1 MGQHSD
7 CNTTDGVE
15 GGEKEQSLGGGESI
29 DVPRLG
35 QDHESPLVS
44 IVGVNIHLIKLCI
57 YKSFWMDFWL
67 LTQRHVG

>member
-1 MGQHSD
+1 MGQHCD

-44 IVGVNIHLIKLCI
+44 IVGVNIH
-57 YKSFWMDFWL
+57 
-67 LTQRHVG
+67 

>member
-1 MGQHSD
+1 MGQHSN

-29 DVPRLG
+29 DVSRLG

-44 IVGVNIHLIKLCI
+44 IVGVNIH
-57 YKSFWMDFWL
+57 
-67 LTQRHVG
+67 